1 MFPLFVGSLVLL
13 APAQAS
19 TPLSLDAALGE
30 ALLRNPD
37 LEGARLSVSQS
48 ELTLEGV
55 RALSEPSLT
64 ASTQYSNAESAGFI
78 AGSPYSANS
87 TALRNELS
95 VGGRA
100 ATGTSWSIYG
110 GLDLDDTATVSSF
123 GGQSG
128 EMLQT
133 NWSADAGVQLSQ
145 DLLAPFRRTPELQ
158 QKADAL
164 ESLSQAEL
172 KREQSQQAVLADV
185 AEAWWTW
192 SMSAQRVSVAQDS
205 VESARRL
212 EELTLAWK
220 VEGTASEVDAA
231 RVQISRLQADKALLT
246 AQRASRSSADQL
258 LLLIGHTPG
267 EDIRPE
273 GKGELRASPEQLGVD
288 QMMAENLDLALLD
301 LQLEAA
307 KRRLEDAENGRLPSL
322 NLSAGAGV
330 ASLQDTSNE
339 ALAALVGDERLPTLS
354 AGLELQ
360 VPLGNQAAK
369 NQVNA
374 SQVSARQT
382 ELLRESA
389 ERQVRAQL
397 RAGVD
402 QVETARSALE
412 IAQAQVV
419 LARLSE
425 AGEEA
430 RLAEGTRRLDEL
442 LDARDARRGAEV
454 ELLEAQLDLARA
466 QLNLA
471 ELSGHVDSVL

>member
-1 MFPLFVGSLVLL
+1 MFPLFVSTLVLL
-13 APAQAS
+13 APAQAG
-19 TPLSLDAALGE
+19 TPLSLEAALGE

-48 ELTLEGV
+48 ILALDGV
-55 RALSEPSLT
+55 QSLSEPSLT

-78 AGSPYSANS
+78 AGSPYSA
-87 TALRNELS
+87 TATSFSNELS

-100 ATGTSWSIYG
+100 ATGTTWSIYG

-128 EMLQT
+128 EMVQT
-133 NWSADAGVQLSQ
+133 NWTADAGVQVSQ
-145 DLLAPFRRTPELQ
+145 DLLAPFRRTPERQ
-158 QKADAL
+158 QEVDAL

-172 KREQSQQAVLADV
+172 KQQQSQQAVLADV
-185 AEAWWTW
+185 AGAWWTW
-192 SMSAQRVSVAQDS
+192 SMAAKRVAVAQDS
-205 VESARRL
+205 VASARRL
-212 EELTLAWK
+212 EELTLVWK
-220 VEGTASEVDAA
+220 TEGTASEVDVA
-231 RVQISRLQADKALLT
+231 RVQISRLEADKALLS
-246 AQRASRSSADQL
+246 AQRSVRAAADQL

-273 GKGELRASPEQLGVD
+273 GTGELRAPPESVAVD
-288 QMMAENLDLALLD
+288 QMMDENLELALLD
-301 LQLEAA
+301 LQLDSAQ
-307 KRRLEDAENGRLPSL
+307 RRLEDAEDGRLPSL
-322 NLSAGAGV
+322 NLNAGAGV
-330 ASLQDTSNE
+330 ASLQDTSNQ

-369 NQVNA
+369 NQVSAN
-374 SQVSARQT
+374 QVSLRQT

-397 RAGVD
+397 RAGLD
-402 QVETARSALE
+402 QVDTARTTLE
-412 IAQAQVV
+412 IAEAQVV

-430 RLAEGTRRLDEL
+430 RLSEGALRLDEL
-442 LDARDARRGAEV
+442 LDARDARRRAEV
-454 ELLEAQLDLARA
+454 EVLQAHLDLARA
-466 QLNLA
+466 QLDLA
-471 ELSGHVDSVL
+471 ELSGRVDSVL